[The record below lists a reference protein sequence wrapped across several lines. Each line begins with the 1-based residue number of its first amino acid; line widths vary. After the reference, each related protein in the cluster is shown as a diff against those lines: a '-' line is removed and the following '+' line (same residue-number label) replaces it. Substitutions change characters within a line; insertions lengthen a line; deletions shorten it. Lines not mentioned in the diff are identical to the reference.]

1 MTVPAAQRQLYL
13 IDTSAHARS
22 QHAVVRNII
31 AGLIA
36 DRAAATCVTVDL
48 EAGYSGRDLA
58 DVREIARRRRE
69 LYVVLPVSEVI
80 ADRARDVQ
88 VRMAARG
95 HHRAAGVIDLLSA
108 AVAEHHGA
116 VVLHYDADF
125 EHIAAT
131 TGQPHKWVVPR
142 GTLE

>member
-1 MTVPAAQRQLYL
+1 VTVPAGQRQLYL

-69 LYVVLPVSEVI
+69 LYVVLPVSQVI

-95 HHRAAGVIDLLSA
+95 HHRAAGVIDLLNA

-131 TGQPHKWVVPR
+131 TGQPHKWIVPR
-142 GTLE
+142 GTLD

>member
-1 MTVPAAQRQLYL
+1 VTVPAGQRQLYL

-36 DRAAATCVTVDL
+36 DRAAATCVAVDL

-131 TGQPHKWVVPR
+131 TGQPHKWIVPR
-142 GTLE
+142 GTLD

>member
-1 MTVPAAQRQLYL
+1 VTVPAGRRQLYL
-13 IDTSAHARS
+13 IDTSAHATS
-22 QHAVVRNII
+22 LHAVVRNII

-48 EAGYSGRDLA
+48 QAGYSGRDLA

-95 HHRAAGVIDLLSA
+95 HHRAVGAIDLLSA

-131 TGQPHKWVVPR
+131 TGQPHK
-142 GTLE
+142 